1 MLRLAAL
8 VVAVLLVAPRSLAD
22 EAAPVTPVA
31 TDSPAAQEGILQEL
45 ADGNARFVDGRQA
58 PHDLGP
64 GRRHELA
71 KGQHPRAA
79 ILSCSDSRV
88 PPELVFDQQLGEV
101 FVVRTAGN
109 VADGLALGSLEYAV
123 AHLDIPVI
131 VVLGHRSC
139 GAVTATLELHEK
151 HLHPHGN
158 VGEIV
163 KRVMPA
169 VLQAEK
175 AGAADLLDAAIDANV
190 VLEAR
195 GLLKR
200 SRLLAERVK
209 AGKLRIVTA
218 IYDLESGK
226 VEFGGAR

>member
-1 MLRLAAL
+1 MLRLIALL
-8 VVAVLLVAPRSLAD
+8 VVVLLVAPRALAD
-22 EAAPVTPVA
+22 DSGSAAPVA
-31 TDSPAAQEGILQEL
+31 TDSPAVQQRILQEL
-45 ADGNARFVDGRQA
+45 VDGNARFVEERQA

-64 GRRHELA
+64 SRRHELA

-79 ILSCSDSRV
+79 VLSCSDSRV

-109 VADGLALGSLEYAV
+109 VADGLALGSIEYAV
-123 AHLDIPVI
+123 GHLDIPVI

-139 GAVTATLELHEK
+139 GAVKATLEVHEK

-158 VGEIV
+158 VNEIV
-163 KRVMPA
+163 KLVMPA
-169 VLQAEK
+169 VLKAEK
-175 AGAADLLDAAIDANV
+175 AGAPDLLDAAIDANV
-190 VLEAR
+190 DLAAKA
-195 GLLKR
+195 LLKR

-209 AGKLRIVTA
+209 AGKLKIVTA

-226 VEFGGAR
+226 VEFGGTP

>member
-1 MLRLAAL
+1 MLRLIALL
-8 VVAVLLVAPRSLAD
+8 VVVLLVAPRALAD
-22 EAAPVTPVA
+22 DSGSAAPVA
-31 TDSPAAQEGILQEL
+31 TDSPAVQQRILQEL
-45 ADGNARFVDGRQA
+45 VDGNARFVEERQA

-64 GRRHELA
+64 SRRHELA

-79 ILSCSDSRV
+79 VLSCSDSRV

-109 VADGLALGSLEYAV
+109 VADGLALGSIEYAV
-123 AHLDIPVI
+123 GHLDIPVI

-139 GAVTATLELHEK
+139 GAVKATLEVHEK

-158 VGEIV
+158 VNEIV
-163 KRVMPA
+163 KLVMPA
-169 VLQAEK
+169 VLKAEK
-175 AGAADLLDAAIDANV
+175 AGAPDLLDAAIDANV
-190 VLEAR
+190 ALGAKA
-195 GLLKR
+195 LLKR

-209 AGKLRIVTA
+209 AGKLKIVTA

-226 VEFGGAR
+226 VEFGGAP